1 MPGCHAAIVTISDSR
16 ADFGACPCCGFS
28 AAGEPFGACPYSG
41 YSAAAGSSSGACPCR
56 AFTQRRAAD
65 YFTKGSCRMLKKENK
80 NEILSSQPKLIN
92 KKENFS

>member
-1 MPGCHAAIVTISDSR
+1 MSGCHAATVTRCDSMT
-16 ADFGACPCCGFS
+16 DFGACPCCGYS
-28 AAGEPFGACPYSG
+28 AAREPFGVCPCRG
-41 YSAAAGSSSGACPCR
+41 YSAAAGSPFGACPCR